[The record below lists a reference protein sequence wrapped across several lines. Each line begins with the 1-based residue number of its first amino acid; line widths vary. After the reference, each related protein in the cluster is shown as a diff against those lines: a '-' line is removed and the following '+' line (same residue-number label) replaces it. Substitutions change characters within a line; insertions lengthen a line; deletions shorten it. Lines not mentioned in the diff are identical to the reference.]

1 MWTKNGCGPSAV
13 GTAKYTGNAK
23 SLPFTTTRNVS
34 FSSVALPA
42 QKLSA
47 MPGSA
52 SQTNDSGAFGKQ
64 PYSSRCKSSSISAR
78 DFKLGTFLFFSS
90 SKNIQTPPLC
100 GYCSRPF
107 RRLSIFKTTKKA
119 ALSLSEKT
127 ASFCF
132 TGVLRAFLCVLEL
145 AVVEVCV
152 EAVFCEQFFMR
163 ALLHDVAVLHA
174 EDEISVADC

>member
-64 PYSSRCKSSSISAR
+64 PYSSRCKSSASPRAILNSAHSS
-78 DFKLGTFLFFSS
+78 FSVHP
-90 SKNIQTPPLC
+90 KTYKRPL
-100 GYCSRPF
+100 Y
-107 RRLSIFKTTKKA
+107 
-119 ALSLSEKT
+119 
-127 ASFCF
+127 
-132 TGVLRAFLCVLEL
+132 
-145 AVVEVCV
+145 AVI
-152 EAVFCEQFFMR
+152 
-163 ALLHDVAVLHA
+163 VAVLLGVCQSSKPTKKLPSLCQRRQLLFCFYRRFTRFPLRARTGCCRGLRRSRFLRAILHA
-174 EDEISVADC
+174 CPAPRCRRPSCRG